1 MNENGPSVY
10 LGYRT
15 KGWRQ
20 SVFRPIQKGCGEG
33 MLRTDATSQRR
44 RGMDTSNLLLSPYVR
59 IYPRASPPTPLRRGT
74 APSTHTQHVAIPEP
88 TTAVKYSRATNYRE
102 HSHSRVEPRRVRR
115 RTIYCRASAETE
127 SFMLA
132 GRREVIE
139 YAGSRVL
146 ARRWQFL

>member
-1 MNENGPSVY
+1 MAPVSI
-10 LGYRT
+10 
-15 KGWRQ
+15 
-20 SVFRPIQKGCGEG
+20 SPHSEG
-33 MLRTDATSQRR
+33 MRR
-44 RGMDTSNLLLSPYVR
+44 RDAPDRRDVAAEERNGHEQPVAFTVRQDISTCLSSNSAATR
-59 IYPRASPPTPLRRGT
+59 DS
-74 APSTHTQHVAIPEP
+74 TQHPHATCCNEPEP

-146 ARRWQFL
+146 ARR